1 MAPSPPAVAPSLRRR
16 REPCLAWA
24 LRVAAALSILLGS
37 GGFLDGTS
45 EGAPGWPLRPA
56 LCMPPPSDRTLAF
69 WSTVIFNLGA
79 AGAEPRWNAR
89 TVIPTLLDFTPIRA
103 FAARRGLGIGPWLLE
118 DGGLGP
124 LEACQGRWR
133 PAIAALAADP
143 RAPGGVPSIAAS
155 VAAFNQYVRPL
166 ERAHRTRS
174 KYLTHRR
181 SVLTW
186 AVWKGCLPQ
195 LLPMTDDMLRA
206 FLWDCL
212 AFEAS
217 VSVLQHAVDAVKGW
231 HRRLGMRV
239 PLDGPGEYRSLMNS
253 LRRFQP
259 VPRILKFPIHKFA
272 VRRLLTVSLPPHP
285 PCAGVKPPRPR
296 GAWKRCPICWTFLH
310 HWFNCLAAV
319 TATLTCCRCLELGL
333 LRTCDIWW
341 SFDFLVG
348 GWLRYADG
356 AAYDIKVRKN
366 DQFRHGHQARVG
378 VPKDKRFDLLAQ
390 TREALRLLGTQPSP
404 LCDGRFNRGASC
416 PHCPPLFP
424 RRIKKG
430 TEFDLSRSA
439 TSQEVSSMIISALA
453 HVGFNTAGFSGISAR
468 KGGLSTAIEAG
479 VPEAILWMQ
488 SGHAQDVAARRYVN
502 LNSPALLYRTYESF
516 DL

>member
-1 MAPSPPAVAPSLRRR
+1 M
-16 REPCLAWA
+16 
-24 LRVAAALSILLGS
+24 
-37 GGFLDGTS
+37 
-45 EGAPGWPLRPA
+45 
-56 LCMPPPSDRTLAF
+56 
-69 WSTVIFNLGA
+69 IFNLGA

-143 RAPGGVPSIAAS
+143 RAPGGVPSIADS

-195 LLPMTDDMLRA
+195 LLPMADDTLRA

-272 VRRLLTVSLPPHP
+272 VWRLLTVSLPPHP
-285 PCAGVKPPRPR
+285 PCAGVKPQHPR
-296 GAWKRCPICWTFLH
+296 G
-310 HWFNCLAAV
+310 
-319 TATLTCCRCLELGL
+319 
-333 LRTCDIWW
+333 
-341 SFDFLVG
+341 S
-348 GWLRYADG
+348 
-356 AAYDIKVRKN
+356 
-366 DQFRHGHQARVG
+366 
-378 VPKDKRFDLLAQ
+378 
-390 TREALRLLGTQPSP
+390 
-404 LCDGRFNRGASC
+404 
-416 PHCPPLFP
+416 
-424 RRIKKG
+424 
-430 TEFDLSRSA
+430 
-439 TSQEVSSMIISALA
+439 
-453 HVGFNTAGFSGISAR
+453 
-468 KGGLSTAIEAG
+468 
-479 VPEAILWMQ
+479 
-488 SGHAQDVAARRYVN
+488 
-502 LNSPALLYRTYESF
+502 
-516 DL
+516 